1 MKRTIFLMLAV
12 LLSAL
17 SASAYVCKVDGIA
30 YNYNTTYLSDA
41 TYFCVVSGS
50 DRKNA
55 ISIPSR
61 VTYSGYTL
69 PVIQIA
75 SDAFKDYTNL
85 TSVTIPSSVTQI
97 YKSAFAGCT
106 SLTSV
111 VLPNSIT
118 VISEALFKN
127 CTGLPAVTI
136 PNSVTQIYKS
146 AFAGCTGLTSV
157 TFNAANCSSPSS
169 IDLAWFKD
177 CPLTSLVI
185 GDKVKSIPDYLACNQ
200 TKLKKVT
207 IPNSVTS
214 IGDYAFYCC
223 TGLTSVTIGNSVTSI
238 GDFAFR
244 GCTGLTLVTIPNSVT
259 SIGGGAFKHC
269 I

>member
-12 LLSAL
+12 LLSTL
-17 SASAYVCKVDGIA
+17 SASAYNFKVDGIA
-30 YNYNTTYLSDA
+30 YGYNTYYLRDA
-41 TYFCVVSGS
+41 TYFYVNSGS
-50 DRKNA
+50 DKKNA

-61 VTYSGYTL
+61 VTYDGYTL
-69 PVIQIA
+69 PVTEIGEN
-75 SDAFKDYTNL
+75 AFKDYTNL

-146 AFAGCTGLTSV
+146 AFHGC
-157 TFNAANCSSPSS
+157 
-169 IDLAWFKD
+169 I
-177 CPLTSLVI
+177 
-185 GDKVKSIPDYLACNQ
+185 
-200 TKLKKVT
+200 
-207 IPNSVTS
+207 
-214 IGDYAFYCC
+214 
-223 TGLTSVTIGNSVTSI
+223 
-238 GDFAFR
+238 
-244 GCTGLTLVTIPNSVT
+244 
-259 SIGGGAFKHC
+259 
-269 I
+269 